1 MLTLGTPQLALQYIK
16 DVVQIL
22 ILAWVFYKIYS
33 ALAETKATQL
43 ATILLYYT
51 AFFCVC
57 YLLKF
62 DFLLS
67 LYRHITFPLIVV
79 LCIVYHPELRRAF
92 SSLLA
97 GRTHFFRR
105 SQTTT
110 VEQVD
115 SILNACTS
123 LVSVKRGALIIFPRH
138 VDIKSVL
145 DSGTK
150 LNADLSSS
158 LICTI
163 FDHDTPLHDGAIV
176 VQSGKILAAGCYL
189 PLSSQTGIRASFGT
203 RHRAALGLAEESDA
217 IIIIVSEENG
227 AMSLAYN
234 ANIYYNLDK
243 ETMKKVIIEL
253 MSYYDVTPQEVKEEK
268 ENEAKQ

>member
-1 MLTLGTPQLALQYIK
+1 MFTLGNPQILLNYLK
-16 DVVQIL
+16 DIVQIL
-22 ILAWVFYKIYS
+22 ILAWIFYKVYS

-43 ATILLYYT
+43 ATIILYYVI
-51 AFFCVC
+51 FFCVC

-62 DFLLS
+62 DFLLRLIRS
-67 LYRHITFPLIVV
+67 VTFPFIVI

-92 SSLLA
+92 SSMLSR
-97 GRTHFFRR
+97 RTHFFRR
-105 SQTTT
+105 GQATT

-123 LVSVKRGALIIFPRH
+123 LVQVKRGALIIFPRN

-145 DSGTK
+145 DSGTR

-176 VQSGKILAAGCYL
+176 VQGGKILAAGCYL

-243 ETMKKVIIEL
+243 ETMKKVIIRL
-253 MSYYDVTPQEVKEEK
+253 MTYNDVTPQDIIKEEK
-268 ENEAKQ
+268 ENEAK